1 MRPILLSFGGGI
13 NSTAL
18 LLEWVEQGKPLDL
31 VIFADTGSEMPE
43 TYEFI
48 DKYVIPFCKKHKI
61 HFETVYYT
69 VSNKVAGV
77 KKGHWVEGERVS
89 IYDYYEYQK
98 AVPSMIKRSCTD
110 KFKIS
115 PIEKYIKQKW
125 GDKNLPLRL
134 IGIDAGESHRAKFI
148 VDPKTGKK
156 INVVA
161 VSARSINKKRKFK
174 VNKKIF
180 YKNPLEIFKKNN
192 IDILF
197 EAIGLSDG
205 ISKKV
210 VETALKSKIHVITP
224 NKALISK
231 HGNELAKLAEKNK
244 VNLEFEASVAGGIPI
259 LRSIKEGLATNK
271 ISKVYGILNGT
282 SNYIL
287 SEMENSNENFADVLK
302 KAQILGYAEPG
313 NPKLDLNGFDAF
325 AKVRILSAL
334 AFNSKIS
341 KHKCLMEGIEKIEL
355 KDIKIANQL
364 DLRIK
369 LLGISELKN
378 NHLFETVHPCLVSK
392 KSYIGNVNGVMNAVI
407 LQGKPVG
414 ESVLQ
419 GEGAG
424 PGPTSSSLLSDL
436 LSILRGN
443 IKKPFGVSVSKL
455 KSLKPYN
462 VNNYVNSLY
471 LRFEVKDKPGVLS
484 EITNRLAKYKI
495 SVKRLIQTPDKKNNK
510 ATIVIITHK
519 TTETNIHNCLSI
531 FKKNKNILKTPT
543 LIRLLG

>member
-1 MRPILLSFGGGI
+1 MNKIVNVAVVGLGQVGNYLNNELI
-13 NSTAL
+13 
-18 LLEWVEQGKPLDL
+18 
-31 VIFADTGSEMPE
+31 I
-43 TYEFI
+43 
-48 DKYVIPFCKKHKI
+48 KKK
-61 HFETVYYT
+61 
-69 VSNKVAGV
+69 
-77 KKGHWVEGERVS
+77 
-89 IYDYYEYQK
+89 D
-98 AVPSMIKRSCTD
+98 
-110 KFKIS
+110 
-115 PIEKYIKQKW
+115 IE
-125 GDKNLPLRL
+125 L
-134 IGIDAGESHRAKFI
+134 
-148 VDPKTGKK
+148 KTGKRVK
-156 INVVA
+156 VVA
-161 VSARSINKKRKFK
+161 ISAKNINKKRKYK
-174 VNKKIF
+174 INRKIF
-180 YKNPLEIFKKNN
+180 YKNPFEIFKREKV
-192 IDILF
+192 DILF
-197 EAIGLSDG
+197 EVIGQSDG
-205 ISKKV
+205 VSKKL
-210 VETALKSKIHVITP
+210 VETALKNKIHVITP

-231 HGNELAKLAEKNK
+231 HGNNLAKLAEKNK

-271 ISKVYGILNGT
+271 LSKVYGILNGT

-287 SEMENSNENFADVLK
+287 SEMENSDQNFPEVLK
-302 KAQILGYAEPG
+302 KAQLLGYAEPG

-341 KHKCLMEGIEKIEL
+341 NKKCLMEGIEKIDL

-378 NHLFETVHPCLVSK
+378 NQLFETVHPCLVSK

-407 LQGKPVG
+407 LNGKPVG

-443 IKKPFGVSVSKL
+443 IKKPFGVSVNKL
-455 KSLKPYN
+455 KTLKTYN

-471 LRFEVKDKPGVLS
+471 LRFEVKDRPGVLS
-484 EITNRLAKYKI
+484 QITNRLAKYKI

-510 ATIVIITHK
+510 ATIVIVTHK
-519 TTETNIHNCLSI
+519 TTELNCNSCLSI
-531 FKKNKNILKTPT
+531 FKKNKNILKSPT
-543 LIRLLG
+543 LIRLLD

>member
-1 MRPILLSFGGGI
+1 MKNIV
-13 NSTAL
+13 N
-18 LLEWVEQGKPLDL
+18 
-31 VIFADTGSEMPE
+31 
-43 TYEFI
+43 
-48 DKYVIPFCKKHKI
+48 
-61 HFETVYYT
+61 
-69 VSNKVAGV
+69 VAVVGLGQVGNYLFNELIV
-77 KKGHWVEGERVS
+77 KKK
-89 IYDYYEYQK
+89 D
-98 AVPSMIKRSCTD
+98 
-110 KFKIS
+110 
-115 PIEKYIKQKW
+115 IE
-125 GDKNLPLRL
+125 L
-134 IGIDAGESHRAKFI
+134 
-148 VDPKTGKK
+148 KTGKRV
-156 INVVA
+156 NVVA
-161 VSARSINKKRKFK
+161 ISAKNINKKRKYK
-174 VNKKIF
+174 INRKIF
-180 YKNPLEIFKKNN
+180 YKNPFEIFKKEKV
-192 IDILF
+192 DILF
-197 EAIGLSDG
+197 EVIGQSDG
-205 ISKKV
+205 VSKKL
-210 VETALKSKIHVITP
+210 VETALKNKIHVITP

-231 HGNELAKLAEKNK
+231 HGNNLAKLAEKNN

-271 ISKVYGILNGT
+271 LSKVYGILNGT

-287 SEMENSNENFADVLK
+287 SEMENSEQNFVDVLK
-302 KAQILGYAEPG
+302 KAQQLGYAEPG

-341 KHKCLMEGIEKIEL
+341 NKKCLMEGIEKIDL

-378 NHLFETVHPCLVSK
+378 NQLFETVHPCLVSK

-407 LQGKPVG
+407 LNGKPVG

-443 IKKPFGVSVSKL
+443 IKNPFGVSVNNL
-455 KSLKPYN
+455 KTLKTYN

-484 EITNRLAKYKI
+484 QITNRLAKYKI

-510 ATIVIITHK
+510 ATIVIVTHK
-519 TTETNIHNCLSI
+519 TTELNCKICLSI
-531 FKKNKNILKTPT
+531 FNKNKNIIKSPT
-543 LIRLLG
+543 LIRLLD

>member
-1 MRPILLSFGGGI
+1 MNNIV
-13 NSTAL
+13 N
-18 LLEWVEQGKPLDL
+18 
-31 VIFADTGSEMPE
+31 
-43 TYEFI
+43 
-48 DKYVIPFCKKHKI
+48 
-61 HFETVYYT
+61 
-69 VSNKVAGV
+69 VAVVGLGQVGNYLFNELIV
-77 KKGHWVEGERVS
+77 KKK
-89 IYDYYEYQK
+89 D
-98 AVPSMIKRSCTD
+98 
-110 KFKIS
+110 
-115 PIEKYIKQKW
+115 IE
-125 GDKNLPLRL
+125 L
-134 IGIDAGESHRAKFI
+134 
-148 VDPKTGKK
+148 KTGKK
-156 INVVA
+156 VNVVA
-161 VSARSINKKRKFK
+161 ISAKNINKKRKYK
-174 VNKKIF
+174 INRKIF
-180 YKNPLEIFKKNN
+180 YKNPFEIFKKEKV
-192 IDILF
+192 DILF
-197 EAIGLSDG
+197 EVIGQSDG
-205 ISKKV
+205 VSKKL
-210 VETALKSKIHVITP
+210 VETALKNKIHVITP

-231 HGNELAKLAEKNK
+231 HGNNLAKLAEKNN

-271 ISKVYGILNGT
+271 LSKVYGILNGT

-287 SEMENSNENFADVLK
+287 SEMENSEQNFVDVLK
-302 KAQILGYAEPG
+302 KAQQLGYAEPG

-341 KHKCLMEGIEKIEL
+341 KKKCLMEGIEKIDL

-378 NHLFETVHPCLVSK
+378 NQLFETVHPCLVSK

-407 LQGKPVG
+407 LNGKPVG

-443 IKKPFGVSVSKL
+443 IKKPFGVSANKL
-455 KSLKPYN
+455 KTLKTYN

-484 EITNRLAKYKI
+484 QITNRLAKYKI

-510 ATIVIITHK
+510 ATIVIVTHK
-519 TTETNIHNCLSI
+519 TTELNCNSCLSI
-531 FKKNKNILKTPT
+531 FKKNKNILKSPT
-543 LIRLLG
+543 LIRLLD